1 MKEGETRFFCEP
13 KGNITA
19 TSSGTYFLGLDCG
32 QAQDYSALSILR
44 QEGERYHVVHLERLP
59 LDMPYPQQIEKVF
72 QLMNKKPLNRANKT
86 LALDF
91 TGVGR
96 PVWDL
101 AKDRGLNPIGIA
113 ITGGVNVSWNEDRSR
128 ASVPK
133 RDLIAGLQIAAQN
146 DNLKVASGL
155 KFGPVLAEELQS
167 FKVKIDPKTAH
178 DSYGA
183 WREGSH
189 DDLIL
194 SCAIGLWVA
203 QNLNPR
209 SNIAIFRYISTGRSR
224 RRW

>member
-1 MKEGETRFFCEP
+1 MGGCNLS
-13 KGNITA
+13 NISA
-19 TSSGTYFLGLDCG
+19 TNYFLGLDCG

-72 QLMNKKPLNRANKT
+72 QLMNKKPLLRANKV
-86 LALDF
+86 LAIDY

-96 PVWDL
+96 PIWDL
-101 AKDRGLNPIGIA
+101 AQDRGLNPIGIA
-113 ITGGVNVSWNEDRSR
+113 ITGGVNVSWNEDRTR

-146 DNLKVASGL
+146 DALKVAGSL
-155 KFGPVLAEELQS
+155 KFGPVLAEELAA
-167 FKVKIDPKTAH
+167 FKVKIDPRTAH
-178 DSYGA
+178 DSYGS
-183 WREGSH
+183 WREGQH

-194 SCAIGLWVA
+194 SVAIALWTA
-203 QNLNPR
+203 QNRYEKP
-209 SNIAIFRYISTGRSR
+209 NIAIARFISAGRSYR